1 MNNYDKKDLTIML
14 ENLIDKSEEV
24 KTRINVILQ
33 SFPKI
38 DDEIINKEMFYTTKR
53 NLDIF
58 INNTIKDYEK
68 L

>member
-38 DDEIINKEMFYTTKR
+38 DDEIINKEMFYTTRR